1 VVAGDDGEILLAERR
16 GSALVLTFNRPD
28 KLNAI
33 SSAMLRELDRRL
45 GEAERDA
52 GVRALVLTGAGAKA
66 FVAGADIAEYAAG
79 DHEAFVRYQAESRRL
94 FSWLDVFP
102 KPVIGAV
109 NGYAL
114 GGGCEIALC
123 CDLLVA
129 SANARFGL
137 PEGLLGLSPG
147 GGGTQR
153 LTRAAGPMVAAD
165 VLLAARR
172 LTAEDAF
179 RLGLVAEV
187 VEPDRLLDAAL
198 ARAEQVAKVAPLATR
213 EMLRLIRAAME
224 APLEEGLT
232 FEQDALARLHLTAD
246 AAEGIRAFM
255 EKRTPRFTGE

>member
-1 VVAGDDGEILLAERR
+1 MAGGDGEVLLHQRR

-33 SSAMLRELDRRL
+33 SSAVLRALDRGL

-52 GVRALVLTGAGAKA
+52 GVRALVLIGAGPKA

-94 FSWLDVFP
+94 FSWLDGFG

-129 SANARFGL
+129 STNAQFGL

-153 LTRAAGPMVAAD
+153 LARAVGPFVAAD

-187 VEPDRLLDAAL
+187 VEPERLLEAAL
-198 ARAEQVAKVAPLATR
+198 AKAEQVARVAPLATGT
-213 EMLRLIRAAME
+213 LLALIRTAME
-224 APLEEGLT
+224 APLEEGLGQ
-232 FEQDALARLHLTAD
+232 EQDALARLHRTAD
-246 AAEGIRAFM
+246 AAEGIRAFR
-255 EKRTPRFTGE
+255 EKRAPRFTGE

>member
-1 VVAGDDGEILLAERR
+1 VPGDDGDVLLRERH
-16 GSALVLTFNRPD
+16 GSAVVLTFNRPD

-45 GEAERDA
+45 GEAEGDPE
-52 GVRALVLTGAGAKA
+52 VRSVVLTGAGPKA

-79 DHEAFVRYQAESRRL
+79 DHQAFLRYQAESRRL
-94 FSWLDVFP
+94 FSWLDGFD

-114 GGGCEIALC
+114 GGGFELALC

-129 SANARFGL
+129 SDNARFGL

-153 LTRAAGPMVAAD
+153 LTRAAGPFVAAD

-187 VEPDRLLDAAL
+187 VAPERLLEVAL
-198 ARAEQVAKVAPLATR
+198 DRAEQVARVAPLATR
-213 EMLRLIRAAME
+213 AMLDLVRTAME
-224 APLEEGLT
+224 APLEEGLGR
-232 FEQDALARLHLTAD
+232 EQDALAGLHRTAD
-246 AAEGIRAFM
+246 AAEGIRAFL
-255 EKRTPRFTGE
+255 EKRAPRFTGE

>member
-1 VVAGDDGEILLAERR
+1 MASGDEVLLHRRR
-16 GSALVLTFNRPD
+16 GSASVLTFNRPD

-33 SSAMLRELDRRL
+33 SSTVLRELDRRL

-52 GVRALVLTGAGAKA
+52 GVRAVVLTGAGSRA

-79 DHEAFVRYQAESRRL
+79 DHQAFARYQAESRRL
-94 FSWLDVFP
+94 FSWLDDFP

-114 GGGCEIALC
+114 GGGFEIALC

-129 SANARFGL
+129 STNARFGL

-153 LTRAAGPMVAAD
+153 LTKAAGPFVAAD
-165 VLLAARR
+165 VLLTARR
-172 LTAEDAF
+172 LTAADAF

-187 VEPDRLLDAAL
+187 TEPERLLDAAL
-198 ARAEQVAKVAPLATR
+198 AKAEQVAKVAPLASGA
-213 EMLRLIRAAME
+213 MLGLVRMAME

-232 FEQDALARLHLTAD
+232 REQDVLIRLHRTAD

-255 EKRTPRFTGE
+255 EKRAARFTGK